1 VTGDHGQ
8 HWPID
13 EDLSALR
20 DRLEYHAVR
29 AGMRGERLDDL
40 LLVTNEAV
48 INILEH
54 GGGKGTLAIWQDE
67 TYLTVDVTD
76 TLGLLTPWYVPSERP
91 TGTVRGFGLWLMN
104 QLCDEFTIEQ
114 VEEGS
119 RVRLRMRLGRP
130 AARSGASHSTDS
142 ARDDLDT
149 SGVPDPV
156 RSTPEPV
163 RSAADSARNDLDT
176 PAAPDL
182 VRSTTDS
189 ARDDPG
195 QGEFRISF

>member
-1 VTGDHGQ
+1 MTGDHGQ

-20 DRLEYHAVR
+20 DRLEYHAAR

-54 GGGKGTLAIWQDE
+54 GGGKGTLAIWQNE

-76 TLGLLTPWYVPSERP
+76 TLGLLTIWHVPSERP

-104 QLCDEFTIEQ
+104 QLCDEFTIDQ

-119 RVRLRMRLGRP
+119 RVRLRMRIGSP
-130 AARSGASHSTDS
+130 ATRSGASGSADS

-149 SGVPDPV
+149 TDAPDPV
-156 RSTPEPV
+156 RSVADPV
-163 RSAADSARNDLDT
+163 RSTADSVRG
-176 PAAPDL
+176 AA
-182 VRSTTDS
+182 DS

-195 QGEFRISF
+195 QGELQVSF

>member
-1 VTGDHGQ
+1 MTGDHGQ
-8 HWPID
+8 QWPID

-20 DRLEYHAVR
+20 DRLQYHAVR

-76 TLGLLTPWYVPSERP
+76 TLGLLSRWHVPSERP

-104 QLCDEFTIEQ
+104 QLCDEFTIERM
-114 VEEGS
+114 EEGS
-119 RVRLRMRLGRP
+119 RVRLRMRLGLP
-130 AARSGASHSTDS
+130 AARSGADGSADS
-142 ARDDLDT
+142 AQDDLD
-149 SGVPDPV
+149 DLN
-156 RSTPEPV
+156 TPG
-163 RSAADSARNDLDT
+163 T
-176 PAAPDL
+176 PAPL
-182 VRSTTDS
+182 RSTTDS
-189 ARDDPG
+189 VRDDPG
-195 QGEFRISF
+195 QGELQVSF

>member
-1 VTGDHGQ
+1 MTGDHGQ

-20 DRLEYHAVR
+20 ERLQYHAGR

-48 INILEH
+48 INVLEH

-67 TYLTVDVTD
+67 THLTIDVTD
-76 TLGLLTPWYVPSERP
+76 TLGLLTIWHVPGERP

-104 QLCDEFTIEQ
+104 QLCDEFAIERTEQ
-114 VEEGS
+114 GS

-130 AARSGASHSTDS
+130 ADGNGSGGSADS
-142 ARDDLDT
+142 AREGFT
-149 SGVPDPV
+149 SGTPDPV
-156 RSTPEPV
+156 RG
-163 RSAADSARNDLDT
+163 
-176 PAAPDL
+176 APD
-182 VRSTTDS
+182 ST
-189 ARDDPG
+189 RDDPG
-195 QGEFRISF
+195 QDEFQVSF

>member
-1 VTGDHGQ
+1 
-8 HWPID
+8 
-13 EDLSALR
+13 
-20 DRLEYHAVR
+20 
-29 AGMRGERLDDL
+29 MRGERLDDL

-76 TLGLLTPWYVPSERP
+76 TLGLLTLWHVPSERP

-104 QLCDEFTIEQ
+104 QLCDEFTIDQ

-119 RVRLRMRLGRP
+119 RVRLRMRLGLP
-130 AARSGASHSTDS
+130 AARSGASGSAGS

-149 SGVPDPV
+149 SADAPAP
-156 RSTPEPV
+156 TPV
-163 RSAADSARNDLDT
+163 RSAADPVRGNADSVRG
-176 PAAPDL
+176 AA
-182 VRSTTDS
+182 DS
-189 ARDDPG
+189 AQDDPG
-195 QGEFRISF
+195 QGELRVSF

>member
-1 VTGDHGQ
+1 MTGDHGQ
-8 HWPID
+8 QWPID

-20 DRLEYHAVR
+20 DRLQYHAVR

-54 GGGKGTLAIWQDE
+54 GGGKGTLAIWQNE

-76 TLGLLTPWYVPSERP
+76 TLGLLSRWHVPSERP

-114 VEEGS
+114 MEEGS
-119 RVRLRMRLGRP
+119 RVRLRMRLGLP
-130 AARSGASHSTDS
+130 AARSGAAGSADS
-142 ARDDLDT
+142 AQDDLDDLNTSST
-149 SGVPDPV
+149 SGTPGTPDPV
-156 RSTPEPV
+156 RST
-163 RSAADSARNDLDT
+163 ADS
-176 PAAPDL
+176 
-182 VRSTTDS
+182 VRE
-189 ARDDPG
+189 DPG
-195 QGEFRISF
+195 QGELQVSF